1 MKSAVVLFTRDL
13 RLHDN
18 PTLRA
23 ALDASET
30 VLPLFV
36 LDEGITGTRYGAAA
50 NRRADIIDAFDRA
63 SAQVVSEV
71 VTRVGAAS
79 VEPQAASTP

>member
-18 PTLRA
+18 PTLQA
-23 ALDASET
+23 ALDEAET

-36 LDEGITGTRYGAAA
+36 LDAGITGTRYGAAA
-50 NRRADIIDAFDRA
+50 NRRAFLAESLVDLDASLRK
-63 SAQVVSEV
+63 
-71 VTRVGAAS
+71 VGAALD
-79 VEPQAASTP
+79 VRRGAVVAETV

>member
-36 LDEGITGTRYGAAA
+36 LDDGITVS
-50 NRRADIIDAFDRA
+50 DA
-63 SAQVVSEV
+63 SARRQSSSAP
-71 VTRVGAAS
+71 T
-79 VEPQAASTP
+79 